1 MVFYYNSHGELET
14 KLKFAEARPI
24 IAESMRKLGTVK
36 EAKEDY
42 ISGHVT
48 YGFVKVPFRIS
59 WIIDSETVVLT
70 IQCTSNDI
78 WNHARNNVLQRI
90 KEVIRNHD
98 NSGYVVDRLGL
109 PKSALFGQ
117 VFLFGTFIVIAL
129 FLLEKV
135 GL

>member
-1 MVFYYNSHGELET
+1 MGFYYNSHGELET
-14 KLKFAEARPI
+14 KLNIAEARPI
-24 IAESMRKLGTVK
+24 VAESMRKLGTVK
-36 EAKEDY
+36 EAREDY
-42 ISGHVT
+42 ISGYVT

-59 WIIDSETVVLT
+59 WIIGSETVVLT
-70 IQCTSNDI
+70 IQCTSIDI
-78 WNHARNNVLQRI
+78 WNHAGEKVLQRI

-117 VFLFGTFIVIAL
+117 VFLFVTFIVLAL